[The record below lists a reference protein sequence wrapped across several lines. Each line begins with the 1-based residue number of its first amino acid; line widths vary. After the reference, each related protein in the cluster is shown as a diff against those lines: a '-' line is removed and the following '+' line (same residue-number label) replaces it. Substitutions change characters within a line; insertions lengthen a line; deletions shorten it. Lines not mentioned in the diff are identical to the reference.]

1 MMNRPLLVMIRE
13 WFDTNRKNKY
23 ALKPYLVRDGQ
34 IHPVAIICPGGGY
47 RRICSFMEGHPYA
60 KALNRMGFH
69 AVVVYYRVR
78 EQALFP
84 APQDDLAR
92 AVREVLDHAR
102 DWKLDTEGYSLWGS
116 SAGGHLAGSFGTE
129 SIGYKHYGLPKPG
142 AIILSYPVVSMGE
155 KAHPGSRNFLLGP
168 HPTPEMIQ
176 KTSLESQITPAYPPT
191 FLWWGDQDD
200 CVDPD
205 NSRMLQKA
213 LEENRVPCRCREYA
227 NVNHGVGIGRGL
239 PCEGWF
245 EDAVAF
251 WETVTR
257 RTNPV

>member
-1 MMNRPLLVMIRE
+1 MNRPLPVKIRE

-47 RRICSFMEGHPYA
+47 RRICSFIEGHPYA
-60 KALNRMGFH
+60 KALNRMGYH

-84 APQDDLAR
+84 NPQDDLAR
-92 AVREVLDHAR
+92 AVREVFAHAG
-102 DWKLDTEGYSLWGS
+102 DWKLDTAGYSLWGS

-129 SIGYKHYGLPKPG
+129 SMGYKHYGLPRPG
-142 AIILSYPVVSMGE
+142 AIILIYPVVSMGE

-168 HPTPEMIQ
+168 HPTPEC
-176 KTSLESQITPAYPPT
+176 QITPAYPPT

-200 CVDPD
+200 CVDPE

-213 LEENRVPCRCREYA
+213 LEENHIPCQCREYA
-227 NVNHGVGIGRGL
+227 NVNHGVGIGQGL

-251 WETVTR
+251 WKDLQREQ
-257 RTNPV
+257 

>member
-1 MMNRPLLVMIRE
+1 MNRPLPVKIRE
-13 WFDTNRKNKY
+13 WFDTNRKNNY
-23 ALKPYLVRDGQ
+23 ALKPYLVRDGK

-47 RRICSFMEGHPYA
+47 RRICSFIEGHPYA

-69 AVVVYYRVR
+69 AVVFYYRVR

-84 APQDDLAR
+84 NPQDDLAR
-92 AVREVLDHAR
+92 AVREVLAHAR
-102 DWKLDTEGYSLWGS
+102 DWKLDVKGYSLWGS

-129 SIGYKHYGLPKPG
+129 SMGYKHYGLPKPG

-168 HPTPEMIQ
+168 HPTQEQIQ
-176 KTSLESQITPAYPPT
+176 KTSLECQITPAYPPT
-191 FLWWGDQDD
+191 FLWWGSEDD

-213 LEENRVPCRCREYA
+213 LEANHIPCQCREYA
-227 NVNHGVGIGRGL
+227 NVNHGVGIGQGL

-245 EDAVAF
+245 EDAVAV
-251 WETVTR
+251 WRTVCR
-257 RTNPV
+257 EMKV

>member
-1 MMNRPLLVMIRE
+1 MNRPFPVMVRE
-13 WFDTNRKNKY
+13 WFDTNRKNRY

-34 IHPVAIICPGGGY
+34 IHPVAVICPGGGY
-47 RRICSFMEGHPYA
+47 RRICSFIEGHPYA
-60 KALNRMGFH
+60 RALNRLGYH

-78 EQALFP
+78 EEALFP
-84 APQDDLAR
+84 NPQDDLAQ
-92 AVREVLDHAR
+92 AIREVLSHAQ
-102 DWKLDTEGYSLWGS
+102 DWKLDTTGYSLWGP

-129 SIGYKHYGLPKPG
+129 SMGYKHYHLPKPG

-168 HPTPEMIQ
+168 HPTQDQIQ
-176 KTSLESQITPAYPPT
+176 KTSLECQITPAYPPT
-191 FLWWGDQDD
+191 FLWWGDKDE

-205 NSRMLQKA
+205 NSRMLQAA
-213 LEENRVPCRCREYA
+213 LEANRIPRQCREYQ
-227 NVNHGVGIGRGL
+227 NVTHGVGLGRSL

-245 EDAVAF
+245 KDAVVF

-257 RTNPV
+257 ETKQM

>member
-1 MMNRPLLVMIRE
+1 MNRPFPVKIRE

-34 IHPVAIICPGGGY
+34 VHPVAIICPGGGY
-47 RRICSFMEGHPYA
+47 RRICSFIEGHPYA
-60 KALNRMGFH
+60 KALNRRGYH

-84 APQDDLAR
+84 NPQDDLAR
-92 AVREVLDHAR
+92 AVREVLTHAR
-102 DWKLDTEGYSLWGS
+102 DWKLNTAGYSLWGS

-129 SIGYKHYGLPKPG
+129 SMGYKHYGLPRPG

-168 HPTPEMIQ
+168 QPTLDQIQ
-176 KTSLESQITPAYPPT
+176 KTSLECQITPAYPPT

-200 CVDPD
+200 CVDPE

-213 LEENRVPCRCREYA
+213 LEENHVPCQCREYA
-227 NVNHGVGIGRGL
+227 NVSHGVGIGQGL